1 MNLYSSLNK
10 GLKLTMNEIEL
21 DYGAITLDN
30 SILKGEG
37 YKFYEGMLAQM
48 RQFKDSPVKVIQTD
62 IVHNEAINHISQEL
76 SRARS
81 SIEQA
86 LRSAN
91 KQLKI
96 KNDDINKAREILS
109 VEGSEKEI
117 AEQQLDNYYA
127 FIGAEKVDSSEY
139 ADLSVLMGMYF
150 STEPPFETGKDKK
163 NEFPDAIALLSIEG
177 WAEANDLNII
187 AVSQDNGWKEFSEN
201 SNRVTVVSSLAEAL
215 EKFQPHNK
223 VASIIAHIREDSLLD
238 AENHVLNEIENAI
251 IDSLDGEY
259 ISIEAESFM
268 HYEWDDVNVSYVSH
282 ILDDDKEGL
291 VKIRVVRIDDESI
304 VLKVGATVEVEVE
317 ASFSFSVKDSIDR
330 DYVNMGGNV
339 CTTAE
344 SYHTDILLTLTG
356 DFSQGFDDIE
366 VSEIEV
372 LETISEANFG
382 DIEPDWR
389 NDYDEND

>member
-1 MNLYSSLNK
+1 
-10 GLKLTMNEIEL
+10 MNEIEL

-37 YKFYEGMLAQM
+37 YRFYEGMLAQM

-81 SIEQA
+81 TIEQA

-96 KNDDINKAREILS
+96 KNDDIDKAREILS
-109 VEGSEKEI
+109 VEGSEEEI
-117 AEQQLDNYYA
+117 AEQQLDNYYT
-127 FIGAEKVDSSEY
+127 FIGAEKLDSSEH
-139 ADLSVLMGMYF
+139 ADLSVLMDMYF

-163 NEFPDAIALLSIEG
+163 NEFPDAIALLSVEG
-177 WAEANDLNII
+177 WAESNDLNII

-201 SNRVTVVSSLAEAL
+201 SNRITVVSSLAEAL

-238 AENHVLNEIENAI
+238 AENHVLKEIENAI

-259 ISIEAESFM
+259 ISIEADSFM
-268 HYEWDDVNVSYVSH
+268 YYEWDDVNVSYVAH
-282 ILDDDKEGL
+282 TLDDDKEGL

-317 ASFSFSVKDSIDR
+317 ASFSFSIKDSIDR

-339 CTTAE
+339 CTTTE
-344 SYHTDILLTLTG
+344 SYHTDILLTLAG

-372 LETISEANFG
+372 LETISEARFG
-382 DIEPDWR
+382 EIEPDWR
-389 NDYDEND
+389 

>member
-1 MNLYSSLNK
+1 
-10 GLKLTMNEIEL
+10 MNEIEL

-30 SILKGEG
+30 SILKSEG

-48 RQFKDSPVKVIQTD
+48 SQFKDSPVKVIQTD

-81 SIEQA
+81 TIEQA

-96 KNDDINKAREILS
+96 KNDDIDKAREILS
-109 VEGSEKEI
+109 VEGSEEEI
-117 AEQQLDNYYA
+117 AEQQLDNYYT
-127 FIGAEKVDSSEY
+127 FIGAEKLDSSEH
-139 ADLSVLMGMYF
+139 ANLSVLMDMYF

-163 NEFPDAIALLSIEG
+163 NEFPDAIALLSVEG
-177 WAEANDLNII
+177 WAESNDLNII

-201 SNRVTVVSSLAEAL
+201 SNRITVVSSLAEAL

-238 AENHVLNEIENAI
+238 TENHVLKEIEDAI

-259 ISIEAESFM
+259 ISIEADSFM
-268 HYEWDDVNVSYVSH
+268 YYEWDDVNVSYVAH
-282 ILDDDKEGL
+282 TLDDDKEGL

-317 ASFSFSVKDSIDR
+317 ASFSFSIKDSIDR
-330 DYVNMGGNV
+330 DYVNIGGNV
-339 CTTAE
+339 CTTTE
-344 SYHTDILLTLTG
+344 SYHTDILLTLAG

-372 LETISEANFG
+372 LETISEARFG
-382 DIEPDWR
+382 EIEPDWR